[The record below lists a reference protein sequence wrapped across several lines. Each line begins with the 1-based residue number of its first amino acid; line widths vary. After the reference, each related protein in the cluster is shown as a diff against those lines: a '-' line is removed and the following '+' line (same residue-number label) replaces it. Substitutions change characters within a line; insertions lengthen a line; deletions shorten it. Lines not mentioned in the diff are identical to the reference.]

1 MVLPGTEQSILSSI
15 RNIANKNYM
24 PSYLSFSKTTIP
36 LHIAYAI
43 DDNEIDPET
52 VEDVL
57 NVIPRTESFTFSGG
71 HGGGSKIVQELISIF
86 TEFLNNSLN
95 KR

>member
-1 MVLPGTEQSILSSI
+1 
-15 RNIANKNYM
+15 M
-24 PSYLSFSKTTIP
+24 PSYLSFSKTSIP

-43 DDNEIDPET
+43 DDNEIDSKT

-71 HGGGSKIVQELISIF
+71 HGGGSKIVQELINIF
-86 TEFLNNSLN
+86 TEFLDNSLN